1 MKQQVN
7 LSQSQQLSLTPQ
19 LRQSLHLLQ
28 LSALELEAEVAQA
41 IENNPLLDWLE
52 GGELGTSDSR
62 DTLEP
67 DEDGDV
73 GGDTREAEAA
83 HEDGEANNL
92 GDVEWK
98 LDEGDVIGQWTP
110 GNDDGDEDPRLNRAA
125 QESLQEHLRWQLH
138 LSPLDARAQAIGVAL
153 IDAIDD
159 DGYLRD
165 SLDAIAEALRPDIE
179 AGNDEITAVLAQVQR
194 FDPPGVGARDL
205 GECLSLQLRMLPP
218 SRERDLALALC
229 GPQLERL
236 PKLGI
241 DGAARLLGCNNE
253 DATAAITLLRSLDP
267 KPGASMASLEQD
279 TYVIPDA
286 VIWRD
291 RGVWNVALT
300 GNSVPRIGIHEGYVR
315 MIRRAS
321 RDDASYLRGQ
331 LQEARWLLKGIRARG
346 ETLLNVVRCLA
357 REQSGFLE
365 FGEQALRPLTLREL
379 SVKLGLHESTI
390 SRAIAR
396 KHVRTPRGT
405 LPLRAF
411 FASGIETG
419 AGGEASSAAIQSM
432 LRQLIAAEDPRK
444 PLSDAA
450 LADKL
455 KQSGVPVAR
464 RTIAKYRDLLRI
476 PPSNERVRM
485 N

>member
-28 LSALELEAEVAQA
+28 LSALELEAEITLA
-41 IENNPLLDWLE
+41 IESNPLLDWME
-52 GGELGTSDSR
+52 GSELATSETRDGVEPEAGDSS
-62 DTLEP
+62 D
-67 DEDGDV
+67 
-73 GGDTREAEAA
+73 AEAA
-83 HEDGEANNL
+83 RDDGDPGDL
-92 GDVEWK
+92 GDIEWK
-98 LDEGDVIGQWTP
+98 LDAGDVVGQWTP
-110 GNDDGDEDPRLNRAA
+110 DNDDEDDPRLNRAA
-125 QESLQEHLRWQLH
+125 EESLQEHLRWQLH
-138 LSPLDARAQAIGVAL
+138 LSPLDPRCQAIGVAL

-165 SLDAIAEALRPDIE
+165 SLDAIADTLRPEIN
-179 AGNDEITAVLAQVQR
+179 AAPDEVAAVLARVQR
-194 FDPPGVGARDL
+194 LDPPGVGARDL
-205 GECLSLQLRMLPP
+205 AECLALQLRMLPA

-236 PKLGI
+236 PKLGM
-241 DGAARLLGCNNE
+241 DGIARLLACDRAE
-253 DATAAITLLRSLDP
+253 AEAAVALLRSLDP
-267 KPGASMASLEQD
+267 KPGSTMAPLEQD
-279 TYVIPDA
+279 AYVIPDA

-291 RGVWNVALT
+291 QGVWRVALT

-405 LPLRAF
+405 VPLRAF

-432 LRQLIAAEDPRK
+432 LRDFIAAEDPRK

-455 KQSGVPVAR
+455 KQSGIPVAR

-476 PPSNERVRM
+476 PSSSERVRM

>member
-1 MKQQVN
+1 MKQQIN

-52 GGELGTSDSR
+52 GGELGTSEAHDAG
-62 DTLEP
+62 
-67 DEDGDV
+67 EDGDA
-73 GGDTREAEAA
+73 REAEPAR
-83 HEDGEANNL
+83 EDGEASDL
-92 GDVEWK
+92 GDAEWK
-98 LDEGDVIGQWTP
+98 LDEGDVVGQWTP
-110 GNDDGDEDPRLNRAA
+110 GDDDDEDPRLNRAA

-165 SLDAIAEALRPDIE
+165 PLDAIAEALRPDID
-179 AGNDEITAVLAQVQR
+179 AGNDEIATVLAQVQR

-218 SRERDLALALC
+218 ARERDLALALC

-253 DATAAITLLRSLDP
+253 DAAAAIALLRSLDP
-267 KPGASMASLEQD
+267 KPGAVMASLEQD
-279 TYVIPDA
+279 TYVVPDA

-405 LPLRAF
+405 VPLRAF
-411 FASGIETG
+411 FASGIDTG

-455 KQSGVPVAR
+455 KQSGIPVAR

>member
-52 GGELGTSDSR
+52 GGELGTSEARES
-62 DTLEP
+62 
-67 DEDGDV
+67 DEDGDA
-73 GGDTREAEAA
+73 REAEPTR
-83 HEDGEANNL
+83 EDGEATDL
-92 GDVEWK
+92 GDIEWK
-98 LDEGDVIGQWTP
+98 LDEGDVVGQWTP
-110 GNDDGDEDPRLNRAA
+110 GDEDDEDPRLNRAA

-138 LSPLDARAQAIGVAL
+138 MSPLDARAQAIGVAL
-153 IDAIDD
+153 VDAIDD

-165 SLDAIAEALRPDIE
+165 SFDAIAEALRPDID
-179 AGNDEITAVLAQVQR
+179 ASRDEIAAVLAQVQR
-194 FDPPGVGARDL
+194 FDPPGIGARDL

-218 SRERDLALALC
+218 SRERDLALTLC

-241 DGAARLLGCNNE
+241 EGAARLLGCNNE
-253 DATAAITLLRSLDP
+253 DATAAIALLRSLDP
-267 KPGASMASLEQD
+267 KPGSAMAPLEQD

-291 RGVWNVALT
+291 RGIWNVALT

-315 MIRRAS
+315 MIRRAN

-411 FASGIETG
+411 FASGIDTG

-455 KQSGVPVAR
+455 KLSGIPVAR

>member
-52 GGELGTSDSR
+52 GGELGTSDTR
-62 DTLEP
+62 DTLESV
-67 DEDGDV
+67 DDGDAR
-73 GGDTREAEAA
+73 DAEPAR
-83 HEDGEANNL
+83 EDGEAGDL

-98 LDEGDVIGQWTP
+98 LDEGDVVGQWTP
-110 GNDDGDEDPRLNRAA
+110 DNDDDEDPRFNRAA

-165 SLDAIAEALRPDIE
+165 PLEAIAEALRPDID
-179 AGNDEITAVLAQVQR
+179 AGDDEITAVLAQVQR
-194 FDPPGVGARDL
+194 LDPPGVGARDL
-205 GECLSLQLRMLPP
+205 GECLSLQLRMLAP
-218 SRERDLALALC
+218 SRERDLALTLC

-241 DGAARLLGCNNE
+241 EGAARLLDCSSE
-253 DATAAITLLRSLDP
+253 DAAAAITLLRSLDP
-267 KPGASMASLEQD
+267 KPGAAMAALEQD
-279 TYVIPDA
+279 TYVVPDA

-405 LPLRAF
+405 VPLRAF
-411 FASGIETG
+411 FASGIDTG

-455 KQSGVPVAR
+455 KHSGIPVAR

>member
-1 MKQQVN
+1 MKQQFN

-28 LSALELEAEVAQA
+28 LSALELEAEVTLA
-41 IENNPLLDWLE
+41 IESNPLLDWLE
-52 GGELGTSDSR
+52 GGELSTS
-62 DTLEP
+62 EAQG
-67 DEDGDV
+67 DGDDAKPAEDASPNEDS
-73 GGDTREAEAA
+73 GTGDDT
-83 HEDGEANNL
+83 
-92 GDVEWK
+92 WT
-98 LDEGDVIGQWTP
+98 LDEGDVVGQWTP
-110 GNDDGDEDPRLNRAA
+110 GDNDDEGDDPRLNQAA

-153 IDAIDD
+153 VDAIDD

-165 SLDAIAEALRPDIE
+165 PLSAIADTLLPDIDADE
-179 AGNDEITAVLAQVQR
+179 DEIARVLAHVQH

-205 GECLSLQLRMLPP
+205 AECLSLQLQMLPP
-218 SRERDLALALC
+218 ARERELALALC
-229 GPQLERL
+229 GPQLDRL
-236 PKLGI
+236 PKLGV
-241 DGAARLLGCNNE
+241 DGAARLLGCSRDE
-253 DATAAITLLRSLDP
+253 ADAAITLLRSLDP
-267 KPGASMASLEQD
+267 KPGAVMAPLEQD

-291 RGVWNVALT
+291 RGVWKVALT

-315 MIRRAS
+315 MIHGAN

-357 REQSGFLE
+357 REQAGFLE

-411 FASGIETG
+411 FASGIDTG
-419 AGGEASSAAIQSM
+419 GGGEASSAAIQSM
-432 LRQLIAAEDPRK
+432 LRELIAAEDPRK

-455 KQSGVPVAR
+455 KQTGIPVAR
-464 RTIAKYRDLLRI
+464 RTIAKYRDLMRI

>member
-52 GGELGTSDSR
+52 GDELGTSEARESADADVR
-62 DTLEP
+62 DPEP
-67 DEDGDV
+67 A
-73 GGDTREAEAA
+73 R
-83 HEDGEANNL
+83 EDGEAGDL

-98 LDEGDVIGQWTP
+98 LDERDVVGQWTP
-110 GNDDGDEDPRLNRAA
+110 GDDDDEDPRFNRAA
-125 QESLQEHLRWQLH
+125 QESLHEHLRWQLH

-165 SLDAIAEALRPDIE
+165 SLDAIAEALRPDIN

-205 GECLSLQLRMLPP
+205 GECLSLQLRMLTA
-218 SRERDLALALC
+218 SRERDLALDLC

-241 DGAARLLGCNNE
+241 DGAARLLGCNSGE
-253 DATAAITLLRSLDP
+253 ATAAIALLRSLDP
-267 KPGASMASLEQD
+267 KPGAVMALLEQD

-365 FGEQALRPLTLREL
+365 FGEQALRPLTLREV

-405 LPLRAF
+405 LSLRAF
-411 FASGIETG
+411 FASGIDTG

-455 KQSGVPVAR
+455 KQSGIPVAR

>member
-52 GGELGTSDSR
+52 GGELGTSEAR
-62 DTLEP
+62 DALELGAESDVR
-67 DEDGDV
+67 DEPEPV
-73 GGDTREAEAA
+73 REE
-83 HEDGEANNL
+83 GEASDL

-98 LDEGDVIGQWTP
+98 LDEGDVVGQWAP
-110 GNDDGDEDPRLNRAA
+110 GEDDDEDPRLNRAA
-125 QESLQEHLRWQLH
+125 EESLQEHLRWQLH

-165 SLDAIAEALRPDIE
+165 SLAAIAEALRPDID
-179 AGNDEITAVLAQVQR
+179 AGDDEIAMVLAQVQR

-205 GECLSLQLRMLPP
+205 GECLSLQLRMLPL

-241 DGAARLLGCNNE
+241 DGAARLLGCSSD
-253 DATAAITLLRSLDP
+253 DAAAAIAVLRSLDP
-267 KPGASMASLEQD
+267 KPGAAMASLEQD
-279 TYVIPDA
+279 TYVVPDA

-291 RGVWNVALT
+291 HGVWNVALT

-411 FASGIETG
+411 FASGIDTG

-455 KQSGVPVAR
+455 KQSGIPVAR